1 MVSIGYRNGSSLH
14 RASDPGLGTAA
25 QLMITVQRCVPK
37 GAVSLQ
43 TNAIGMPRFTHPSYP
58 VTAPVCS
65 TMTTMETATDDVIHI
80 TDAALAK
87 LVETAAKETIDL
99 TSTYL
104 RIAVVPGGCSGLTYD
119 LGWDTEASAQ
129 DKQLRQDVFR
139 VVVDPRSAAYL
150 SGSTLDFSDG
160 LEGKGFHF
168 HNPQAVRNCACGESF
183 GL

>member
-1 MVSIGYRNGSSLH
+1 
-14 RASDPGLGTAA
+14 
-25 QLMITVQRCVPK
+25 
-37 GAVSLQ
+37 
-43 TNAIGMPRFTHPSYP
+43 
-58 VTAPVCS
+58 
-65 TMTTMETATDDVIHI
+65 METAAEQMIRI

-87 LVETAAKETIDL
+87 LRETAGNESVDL
-99 TSTYL
+99 GSTFL

-119 LGWDTEASAQ
+119 LGWDTQAT
-129 DKQLRQDVFR
+129 DKDERLTLDAFN
-139 VVVDPRSAAYL
+139 VVIDPRSAVYL